1 MKNLGRYPK
10 SKTISKIME
19 KAEEFKKKVIEK
31 LKAEYD
37 DADVLIEMIKDEDIN
52 FAVINGFSVDSY
64 IYTLTF

>member
-1 MKNLGRYPK
+1 
-10 SKTISKIME
+10 ME

-37 DADVLIEMIKDEDIN
+37 DADALIEMIKDEDIN